1 MKDDD
6 QIVALLEHAASDSE
20 VGPAPIQS
28 ILRNG
33 SQARHRRREALVAT
47 VCLGVVA
54 VVVAAMGVSRLTQ
67 DPAVQVTSRSDRAT
81 SVQLE
86 RDPFSVTLDQGKV
99 DTNAIHEA
107 AVPLSECP
115 ELLAFLTSPDVDE
128 FQRRYFGD
136 PYTPETRFYPDC
148 PDLEYMRAKYEA
160 ARTRILGDKP

>member
-1 MKDDD
+1 MTRDD

-20 VGPAPIQS
+20 VRPAPIES

-33 SQARHRRREALVAT
+33 NRARQRRRQALVAS
-47 VCLGVVA
+47 VCLAVIA
-54 VVVAAMGVSRLTQ
+54 VVVAGMGVARLTP
-67 DPAVQVTSRSDRAT
+67 DRAAQVTSGSDRAS

-86 RDPFSVTLDQGKV
+86 QDPFSTPLEGGKV

-115 ELLAFLTSPDVDE
+115 ELLAFLTSPEVDE
-128 FQRRYFGD
+128 FQRQYFGD

-148 PDLEYMRAKYEA
+148 PDLEYMRARYEA
-160 ARTRILGDKP
+160 ARTRILGEKP